1 MSRILTLR
9 VAALALSSC
18 VAALGFAG
26 PSLAQDG
33 PIVDLAAGAVQGSA
47 GDVVSFMGIPYAAP
61 PTGPLRWKA
70 PQPAERWEGV
80 LEATAFGP
88 ACMQQ
93 GDREMSED
101 CLYVNVWA
109 PREALE
115 ETADLPVLV
124 WVFGGSFHGG
134 SGDIDGAPLAAK
146 GAIVV
151 SMNYRVSTMG
161 FLAHPDLS
169 AEALS
174 GVSGNYG
181 LLDVIESL
189 RWVKN
194 NIDAFGGDP
203 ERVTVWGLSSG
214 ASLLTAL
221 MSSPLATNL
230 FDQAILQSPG
240 ALRNWA
246 TREDSEALGVGLG
259 EDIETLRGLAATD
272 IEHIRNVGGG
282 TDFRDLAGSRVIGP
296 TLDGFVLPFSER
308 DAFLQGR
315 ANMVPLLIGTVTD
328 EGSMFTGNYP
338 IEDEQAYA
346 DYLGL
351 PTTFGEDGAEALA
364 LYPAS
369 SADEIERAVADSFG
383 DNQFVYGV
391 RGVARAVT
399 AAGFP
404 VYRYAFARQIDGSD
418 PTHGGDLAYSMGS
431 PALGEAPY
439 EAADLELSE
448 AIMQAWV
455 DFAATGNP
463 NGGIIEDWPVYD
475 LQSEPVYVLDTEF
488 TTVDAPRTEQLDFM
502 EKRAAITAR

>member
-1 MSRILTLR
+1 MNGILSPRI
-9 VAALALSSC
+9 AALALSSC
-18 VAALGFAG
+18 AAMFGCTGAI
-26 PSLAQDG
+26 LAQDG
-33 PIVDLAAGAVQGSA
+33 PVVDLHAGAVQGTA
-47 GDVVSFMGIPYAAP
+47 GDVVSFKGIPYAAP
-61 PTGPLRWKA
+61 PTGELRWKA
-70 PQPAERWEGV
+70 PQPVQGWEGV

-93 GDREMSED
+93 GNADMSED
-101 CLYVNVWA
+101 CLYINVWA
-109 PREALE
+109 PQEALE
-115 ETADLPVLV
+115 EDADLPVLV
-124 WVFGGSFHGG
+124 WVFGGSFHSG

-161 FLAHPDLS
+161 FLGHPGLS

-246 TREDSEALGVGLG
+246 TLDDSEALGIGLG
-259 EDIETLRGLAATD
+259 EDIEALRGIAATD

-282 TDFRDLAGSRVIGP
+282 TDFRDLAGTRVIGP

-308 DAFLQGR
+308 DAFLEGR
-315 ANMVPLLIGTVTD
+315 ANMVPLLIGTVAD
-328 EGSMFTGNYP
+328 EGSLFTGNYP

-351 PTTFGEDGAEALA
+351 PIIFGEDGAEALE
-364 LYPAS
+364 LYPVS
-369 SADEIERAVADSFG
+369 SADEIGRAVADSFG

-391 RGVARAVT
+391 RGVARAVS

-404 VYRYAFARQIDGSD
+404 VYRYAFTRQIDGSD
-418 PTHGGDLAYSMGS
+418 PTHGADLAYSMGN
-431 PALGEAPY
+431 PALSEAPY
-439 EAADLELSE
+439 EEADREFSD

-455 DFAATGNP
+455 NFAATGDP
-463 NGGIIEDWPVYD
+463 NGGIIEDWPAYD
-475 LQSEPVYVLDTEF
+475 LESEPVFVLDTEF
-488 TTVDAPRTEQLDFM
+488 GIIDAPRTEQLDFM
-502 EKRAAITAR
+502 EKRAALTAR